1 MKRFRLGSTLL
12 CALLFSVNI
21 AWAQQPAP
29 AAPKAKVVP
38 AIAQNK
44 DTQAA
49 ITPAIALQ
57 MLKDGNAR
65 FTGEKMMKRPLMKQV
80 KATASGQYPFAT
92 IVSCMDSR
100 AAPELVFDQGIGDI
114 FSPRIAGNFVN
125 DDIIGSIEYGSRVV
139 GAKLIVVLGHTDC
152 GAIKGTCDGVQL
164 GNLTGA
170 LAKIKPAVDAVP
182 NDGSPRNSK
191 NYAFVQKVADM
202 NVKLA
207 VKQIREKSPIV
218 REMIDKGEVVLVGAM
233 LDVATGKVTFYDK
246 I

>member
-1 MKRFRLGSTLL
+1 MKSRLGFV
-12 CALLFSVNI
+12 LLFTLFFPMN
-21 AWAQQPAP
+21 AALAQQV
-29 AAPKAKVVP
+29 PKAKVSPIV
-38 AIAQNK
+38 AQNK

-65 FTGEKMMKRPLMKQV
+65 FTGGKMTKRDLMKQV
-80 KATASGQYPFAT
+80 KATGSGQYPFAT

-125 DDIIGSIEYGSRVV
+125 GDIIGSLEYGSRVA
-139 GAKLIVVLGHTDC
+139 GARLIVVLGHTDC

-164 GNLTGA
+164 GNLTGT
-170 LAKIKPAVDAVP
+170 LARIKPAMDAVP
-182 NDGSPRNSK
+182 DDGSPRNSK

-202 NVKLA
+202 NVRLA
-207 VKQIREKSPIV
+207 VEEIRDKSPV
-218 REMIDKGEVVLVGAM
+218 LREMVDKGEITIVGAM
-233 LDVATGKVTFYDK
+233 LDVKTGKVTFYDK
-246 I
+246 N

>member
-1 MKRFRLGSTLL
+1 MNNFRHGP
-12 CALLFSVNI
+12 ALLFALLVSVNI
-21 AWAQQPAP
+21 ACAQQPAP
-29 AAPKAKVVP
+29 VAPKAKVVP

-65 FTGEKMMKRPLMKQV
+65 FTGGKMTKRDLMKQV
-80 KATASGQYPFAT
+80 KVTGSGQHPFAAV
-92 IVSCMDSR
+92 VSCMDSR

-114 FSPRIAGNFVN
+114 FSPRIAGNFAN
-125 DDIIGSIEYGSRVV
+125 DDIIGSLEYGSRVV
-139 GAKLIVVLGHTDC
+139 GARLIVVLGHTDC
-152 GAIKGTCDGVQL
+152 GAIKGACDGVQL

-170 LAKIKPAVDAVP
+170 LARIKPAVDAVP
-182 NDGSPRNSK
+182 DDGSPRNSR

-207 VKQIREKSPIV
+207 VKQIREKSPIL
-218 REMIDKGEVVLVGAM
+218 REMIDRGEVGLVGAM
-233 LDVATGKVTFYDK
+233 LDVKTGKVTFYDK

>member
-1 MKRFRLGSTLL
+1 MKSRLG
-12 CALLFSVNI
+12 AILLFALFFPMN
-21 AWAQQPAP
+21 AALAQQPAS
-29 AAPKAKVVP
+29 AAPKAKVSPIV
-38 AIAQNK
+38 AQTR

-57 MLKDGNAR
+57 MLKDGNTR
-65 FTGEKMMKRPLMKQV
+65 FTGGRMTKRDLMKQV
-80 KATASGQYPFAT
+80 KTTGSGQYPFAAV
-92 IVSCMDSR
+92 VSCMDSR

-114 FSPRIAGNFVN
+114 FSPRIAGNFAN
-125 DDIIGSIEYGSRVV
+125 DDIIGSLEYGSRVA

-152 GAIKGTCDGVQL
+152 GAIKGACDSVQL

-170 LAKIKPAVDAVP
+170 LARIKPAMDAVP
-182 NDGSPRNSK
+182 DDGSPRNSR

-207 VKQIREKSPIV
+207 VKQIREKSPIL
-218 REMIDKGEVVLVGAM
+218 REMIDRGEVGLVGAM
-233 LDVATGKVTFYDK
+233 LDVKTGKVTFYDK

>member
-1 MKRFRLGSTLL
+1 MNRFRLGSALL
-12 CALLFSVNI
+12 CALLVSLNV

-29 AAPKAKVVP
+29 AAPKAKVIP

-44 DTQAA
+44 NTQDA

-65 FTGEKMMKRPLMKQV
+65 FTGGKMRKRALMQQV
-80 KATASGQYPFAT
+80 RATGSGQYPFAT
-92 IVSCMDSR
+92 ILSCMDSR
-100 AAPELVFDQGIGDI
+100 ASPELVFDQGIGDI

-182 NDGSPRNSK
+182 DDGSPRNSK
-191 NYAFVQKVADM
+191 NFSFVQKVADM
-202 NVKLA
+202 NVQLA
-207 VKQIREKSPIV
+207 VKQIKEKSPIL
-218 REMIDKGEVVLVGAM
+218 REMIEKGEVGLVGAM
-233 LDVATGKVTFYDK
+233 LDVKTGKVTFFDK